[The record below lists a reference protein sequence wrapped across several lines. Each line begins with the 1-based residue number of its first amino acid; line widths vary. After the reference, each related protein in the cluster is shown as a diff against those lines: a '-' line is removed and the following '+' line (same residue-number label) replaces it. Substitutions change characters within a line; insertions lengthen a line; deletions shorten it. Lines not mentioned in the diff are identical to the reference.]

1 MLSRKF
7 LVLDQQVSRQDQ
19 DAMYTVNY
27 LKMPLGKNNKAP
39 EKGTTTV

>member
-7 LVLDQQVSRQDQ
+7 LVLDQQVSRQ